1 MSRIK
6 MGNFV
11 WSKNE
16 IRIFIGWLKKVKI
29 LPQPVAEFKNLILL
43 EQKRLIIIRA

>member
-1 MSRIK
+1 

-16 IRIFIGWLKKVKI
+16 IRIFIGWLNKVKI
-29 LPQPVAEFKNLILL
+29 LPQPVAEFNILDFVGA
-43 EQKRLIIIRA
+43 EAINHNKGIT